1 MMPEP
6 ERELEHESADLEKQP
21 RKVDP
26 AEVIFGEDEPV
37 HYILETGG
45 GDFEEDE
52 EDEDRILL
60 DLSQEDEEDEE
71 DERLAKA
78 ERDLVKLKGGRVAR
92 LIRWTYKM
100 DARSVD
106 SAFAA
111 IVAALFTGV
120 VGTTLVLM
128 LAAFGAYGIG
138 TVRAVCNLT
147 VVFAVVSLTL
157 VYSFF
162 VILRAIHTVLVQILD
177 RLPREPAGSAPVPI
191 ATGGS
196 PAAPASDKIVFYCPN
211 GHHVSA
217 TAKWAGKKMMCP
229 KCHEIFVVPSVS
241 EPKRPSGNA
250 RSL

>member
-111 IVAALFTGV
+111 IVGVLISGV
-120 VGTTLVLM
+120 VVTTLVLM
-128 LAAFGAYGIG
+128 LAAFGIG
-138 TVRAVCNLT
+138 YRTGTDTAAGLIG
-147 VVFAVVSLTL
+147 VFAVVSLTL
-157 VYSFF
+157 IYSFF
-162 VILRAIHTVLVQILD
+162 AILKAIYAVLVQILD
-177 RLPREPAGSAPVPI
+177 RLPPR
-191 ATGGS
+191 
-196 PAAPASDKIVFYCPN
+196 KI
-211 GHHVSA
+211 
-217 TAKWAGKKMMCP
+217 
-229 KCHEIFVVPSVS
+229 
-241 EPKRPSGNA
+241 
-250 RSL
+250 RS